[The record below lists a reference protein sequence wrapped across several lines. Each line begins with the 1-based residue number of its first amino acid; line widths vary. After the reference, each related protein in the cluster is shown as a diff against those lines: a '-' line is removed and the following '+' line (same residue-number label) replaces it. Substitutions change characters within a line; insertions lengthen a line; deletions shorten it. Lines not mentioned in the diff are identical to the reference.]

1 MKYAKITLNTKHKG
15 LAMIERTITPLLKR
29 LAEYFPVVTIMGPRQ
44 SGKTTLAK
52 SIFKNYAYV
61 NLESR
66 PDRQLAEE
74 DPIAFFKQ
82 YRAPVII
89 DEIQRV
95 PDLLSTI
102 QVLVDQEKKKG
113 AYILTGS
120 HQPALHQEIA
130 QSLAGRT
137 AIAELLPLSIA
148 ELTRA
153 GIQLERDQYILN
165 GFMPRLYDENIPS
178 DLLYPNYYNT
188 YVEKDVRQLINL
200 ANQNA
205 FETFLKLL
213 AGRIGQVVNLNSMA
227 GDIGVSSTT
236 LASWLS
242 VLEASYIVFRLPC
255 YFNNFGKRL
264 IKSPKIYFTEIGL
277 ATNLLGIEKL
287 EQVARDPIF
296 GGLFENMVVL
306 EALKARF
313 NAGKQ
318 PELYYFRDHN
328 GLEVDLILNEG
339 RTLRPFEIKS
349 AMTWNSSFA
358 SNLKKFMKL
367 SDEIHDPIVIYAG
380 DLTPETESAKY
391 INFRD
396 TAKAITPK

>member
-1 MKYAKITLNTKHKG
+1 
-15 LAMIERTITPLLKR
+15 MIERTITPHLKR
-29 LAEYFPVVTIMGPRQ
+29 LAGYFPVVTIMGPRQ

-52 SIFKNYAYV
+52 SVFPDYSYV

-66 PDRQLAEE
+66 PDRLLAEE

-82 YRAPVII
+82 YQAPLII
-89 DEIQRV
+89 DEVQRV

-102 QVLVDQEKKKG
+102 QVLVDQAKKNG

-120 HQPALHQEIA
+120 HQPALHQEIS

-137 AIAELLPLSIA
+137 GIMELLPLSIA
-148 ELTRA
+148 ELTQA
-153 GIQLERDQYILN
+153 GILLERDQYILN
-165 GFMPRLYDENIPS
+165 GFMPRLYDENIPP

-188 YVEKDVRQLINL
+188 YVEKDVRKLVNI
-200 ANQNA
+200 ADQNA

-213 AGRIGQVVNLNSMA
+213 AGRVGQVVNLNSLS
-227 GDIGVSSTT
+227 GDIGASSTT

-277 ATNLLGIEKL
+277 AANLLGIEKV

-296 GGLFENMVVL
+296 GGLFENMVIL
-306 EALKARF
+306 EALKARC

-318 PELYYFRDHN
+318 PELYYFRDSN
-328 GLEVDLILNEG
+328 GQEVDLILNEG
-339 RTLRPFEIKS
+339 RRLRPFEIKS
-349 AMTWNSSFA
+349 AMTWNPSFA
-358 SNLKKFMKL
+358 ANLKKFMNL
-367 SDEIHDPIVIYAG
+367 SSEIHSPTVIYAG
-380 DLTPETESAKY
+380 DLTPETAAAKY
-391 INFRD
+391 INFKD
-396 TAKAITPK
+396 TAKAIIDTP